1 MTRLKFNEI
10 YFVPDIQSKRQICVN
25 ISKKTVLKSSDL
37 KAHFSANLLSFFAE
51 ELTGSLKRPS

>member
-25 ISKKTVLKSSDL
+25 IQKKDL
-37 KAHFSANLLSFFAE
+37 KKLRSQSTFFSKPFKLFRWR
-51 ELTGSLKRPS
+51 TYRIT